1 MKMMSSPLAH
11 LRALLVAAFAVSASH
26 SGGTLF
32 AQDSS
37 LLLEPVQSQ
46 RVQALSMENGS
57 FMFRELPADHRPR
70 EVQLHD
76 SLIVVVDYRTRMIS
90 EGDAEQRKNSFINQ
104 ALTSW
109 IRFDGKSV
117 RLAPQLSGDPRISGI
132 NNSQYRA
139 ESDLELRDA
148 MSFRI
153 AGEVIDIRPNGNLYI
168 EANWNVE
175 NNEEQWKIF
184 LSGEVS
190 RESIQPD
197 RTVTSD
203 SIVNLN
209 IRKKEVG
216 MVREGYERGWFQKFY
231 DRYKPF

>member
-1 MKMMSSPLAH
+1 MSLFSHNLRRSSLAAS
-11 LRALLVAAFAVSASH
+11 LAAGALVVGSAH
-26 SGGTLF
+26 

-37 LLLEPVQSQ
+37 LFLAPIASQ
-46 RVQALSMENGS
+46 PQQGGMSMQTGN
-57 FMFRELPADHRPR
+57 FMFRELPEDHRPR

-76 SLIVVVDYRTRMIS
+76 TLTVIVDYRTRMIS

-109 IRFDGKSV
+109 LAFDGKSI
-117 RLAPQLSGDPRISGI
+117 RLAEQAAGDPRISGI

-148 MSFRI
+148 MSFKI
-153 AGEVIDIRPNGNLYI
+153 GAEVIDIRPNGNLYI

-175 NNEEQWKIF
+175 NNEENWKIF

-197 RTVTSD
+197 RTVTTD
-203 SIVNLN
+203 SMVNLN
-209 IRKKEVG
+209 IKKKEVG
-216 MVREGYERGWFQKFY
+216 MVREGYERGWFSKFY
-231 DRYKPF
+231 DRYKAF

>member
-1 MKMMSSPLAH
+1 MLNPSTI
-11 LRALLVAAFAVSASH
+11 LRASLVASLVAAATVGVGVAA
-26 SGGTLF
+26 

-37 LLLEPVQSQ
+37 LLLEPVRSQ
-46 RVQALSMENGS
+46 QQQALTMENGS
-57 FMFRELPADHRPR
+57 FMYRELPADHRPR

-76 SLIVVVDYRTRMIS
+76 TLVVIVDYRTRMIS

-109 IRFDGKSV
+109 LAFDGKSI
-117 RLAPQLSGDPRISGI
+117 RLAPQLAGDPRVAGI

-148 MSFRI
+148 MSFKI
-153 AGEVIDIRPNGNLYI
+153 AAEVIDIRPNGNLYI
-168 EANWNVE
+168 EANWEVE
-175 NNEEQWKIF
+175 NNEENWKTF

-197 RTVTSD
+197 RTVSSE

-209 IRKKEVG
+209 IKKKEVG
-216 MVREGYERGWFQKFY
+216 MVRDGYERGWFSKFY

>member
-1 MKMMSSPLAH
+1 MVIKTAIRRSSLYV
-11 LRALLVAAFAVSASH
+11 LVFASATTSASVA
-26 SGGTLF
+26 T

-46 RVQALSMENGS
+46 QRQALTMENGS

-76 SLIVVVDYRTRMIS
+76 TLTVIVDYRTRMIS

-109 IRFDGKSV
+109 IAFDGKSI
-117 RLAPQLSGDPRISGI
+117 RLAPQRSGDPRIAGI

-148 MSFRI
+148 MSFKI
-153 AGEVIDIRPNGNLYI
+153 AAEVIDIRPNGNLYI

-175 NNEEQWKIF
+175 NNEENWKIF
-184 LSGEVS
+184 LNGEVS

-197 RTVTSD
+197 RTVTTD

-209 IRKKEVG
+209 IKKKEVG
-216 MVREGYERGWFQKFY
+216 MVRDGYERGWFAKFY

>member
-1 MKMMSSPLAH
+1 MHTFSTIRRSSLIASGAAA
-11 LRALLVAAFAVSASH
+11 ALLSLSDAS
-26 SGGTLF
+26 

-46 RVQALSMENGS
+46 QRQALTMENGS
-57 FMFRELPADHRPR
+57 FMYRELPADHRPR

-76 SLIVVVDYRTRMIS
+76 TLVVIVDYRTRMIS

-109 IRFDGKSV
+109 LAFDGKSI
-117 RLAPQLSGDPRISGI
+117 RLAPQVAGDPRISGI

-148 MSFRI
+148 MSFKI
-153 AGEVIDIRPNGNLYI
+153 AAEVIDIRPNGNLYI
-168 EANWNVE
+168 EANWDVE
-175 NNEEQWKIF
+175 NNEENWKTF
-184 LSGEVS
+184 LAGEVS

-197 RTVTSD
+197 RTVTSE
-203 SIVNLN
+203 SIVNLK
-209 IRKKEVG
+209 IKAKQVG
-216 MVREGYERGWFQKFY
+216 MVRDGYERGWFSKFY

>member
-1 MKMMSSPLAH
+1 MRTFSATCRLVLLASAA
-11 LRALLVAAFAVSASH
+11 ALLLGAS
-26 SGGTLF
+26 GAL

-46 RVQALSMENGS
+46 QRQALTMENGS

-76 SLIVVVDYRTRMIS
+76 TLTVIVDYRTRMIS

-109 IRFDGKSV
+109 IAFDGKSI
-117 RLAPQLSGDPRISGI
+117 RLAPQRSGDPRVAGI

-148 MSFRI
+148 MSFKI
-153 AGEVIDIRPNGNLYI
+153 AAEVIDIRPNGNLYI

-175 NNEEQWKIF
+175 NNEENWKIF
-184 LSGEVS
+184 LNGEVS

-197 RTVTSD
+197 RTVTTD

-209 IRKKEVG
+209 IKKKEVG
-216 MVREGYERGWFQKFY
+216 MVRDGYERGWFAKFY

>member
-1 MKMMSSPLAH
+1 MSLFSNNLRRSSLAASFTAS
-11 LRALLVAAFAVSASH
+11 ALLVGSAH
-26 SGGTLF
+26 

-37 LLLEPVQSQ
+37 LFLAPIASQ
-46 RVQALSMENGS
+46 PQTGTTMQTGS
-57 FMFRELPADHRPR
+57 FMFRELPEDHRPR

-76 SLIVVVDYRTRMIS
+76 TLTVIVDYRTRMIS

-109 IRFDGKSV
+109 LAFDGKSI
-117 RLAPQLSGDPRISGI
+117 RLAEQAAGDPRIAGI

-148 MSFRI
+148 MSFKI
-153 AGEVIDIRPNGNLYI
+153 GAEVIDIRPNGNLYI

-175 NNEEQWKIF
+175 NNEENWKIF
-184 LSGEVS
+184 LNGEVS

-197 RTVTSD
+197 RTVTTD
-203 SIVNLN
+203 SMVNLN
-209 IRKKEVG
+209 IKKKEVG
-216 MVREGYERGWFQKFY
+216 MVREGYERGWFAKFY
-231 DRYKPF
+231 DRYKAF

>member
-1 MKMMSSPLAH
+1 MRTFSATCRSVLLASAA
-11 LRALLVAAFAVSASH
+11 ALLLGG
-26 SGGTLF
+26 SGAW

-46 RVQALSMENGS
+46 QRQALTMENGS

-76 SLIVVVDYRTRMIS
+76 TLTVIVDYRTRMIS

-109 IRFDGKSV
+109 IAFDGKSI
-117 RLAPQLSGDPRISGI
+117 RLAPQLSGDPRVAGI

-148 MSFRI
+148 MSFKI
-153 AGEVIDIRPNGNLYI
+153 AAEVIDIRPNGNLYI

-175 NNEEQWKIF
+175 NNEENWKIF
-184 LSGEVS
+184 LNGEVS

-197 RTVTSD
+197 RTVTTD

-209 IRKKEVG
+209 IKKKEVG
-216 MVREGYERGWFQKFY
+216 MVRDGYERGWFAKFY

>member
-1 MKMMSSPLAH
+1 MLTPSTI
-11 LRALLVAAFAVSASH
+11 LRASLVASLVAAATVGVGVAA
-26 SGGTLF
+26 

-37 LLLEPVQSQ
+37 LLLEPVRSQ
-46 RVQALSMENGS
+46 QQQALTMENGS
-57 FMFRELPADHRPR
+57 FMYRELPADHRPR

-76 SLIVVVDYRTRMIS
+76 TLVVIVDYRTRMIS

-109 IRFDGKSV
+109 LAFDGKSI
-117 RLAPQLSGDPRISGI
+117 RLAPQLAGDPRVAGI

-148 MSFRI
+148 MSFKI
-153 AGEVIDIRPNGNLYI
+153 AAEVIDIRPNGNLYI
-168 EANWNVE
+168 EANWEVE
-175 NNEEQWKIF
+175 NNEENWKTF

-197 RTVTSD
+197 RTVSSE

-209 IRKKEVG
+209 IKKKEVG
-216 MVREGYERGWFQKFY
+216 MVRDGYERGWFSKFY

>member
-1 MKMMSSPLAH
+1 MLISSPI
-11 LRALLVAAFAVSASH
+11 RRTSFFAAFVVFATQGLGAAS
-26 SGGTLF
+26 

-37 LLLEPVQSQ
+37 LLLEPVRSQ
-46 RVQALSMENGS
+46 EQQALTMENGS

-76 SLIVVVDYRTRMIS
+76 TLTVIVDYRTRMIS

-109 IRFDGKSV
+109 LAFDGKSI
-117 RLAPQLSGDPRISGI
+117 RLAEQLSGDPRISGI

-148 MSFRI
+148 MSFKI

-175 NNEEQWKIF
+175 NNEENWKIF

-197 RTVTSD
+197 RTVTTD

-209 IRKKEVG
+209 IKKKEVG
-216 MVREGYERGWFQKFY
+216 MVRDGYERGWFSKFY
-231 DRYKPF
+231 DRYKAF